1 MLPLMQTLKHIA
13 MNIDVDPLFDIPSEL
28 DMHTKNII
36 ETVTSADYRNV
47 PLALFHVCPKLRETK
62 KKKKLLLFNCKSKEK
77 FIGYLGRFF

>member
-62 KKKKLLLFNCKSKEK
+62 KKKNYCFLIVNQKKILSAISDDF
-77 FIGYLGRFF
+77 